1 MRKEQ
6 LLVQLLQLADGTVRY
21 DGYIRG
27 DVSMR
32 LPTAAFG
39 GDGRT

>member
-6 LLVQLLQLADGTVRY
+6 LLVQLPQLPAETVRY
-21 DGYIRG
+21 DG